1 MSENPFTHGGPINNP
16 DRFIGR
22 DDELKQILDRL
33 RDESFSST
41 SIVGERRIGR
51 TSLLKFYRGNQ

>member
-1 MSENPFTHGGPINNP
+1 MSKNPFTHGGPINNQA
-16 DRFIGR
+16 RFIGR
-22 DDELKQILDRL
+22 GDELNQIINRL

-51 TSLLKFYRGNQ
+51 LVF